1 MIIRPGTGTILVVRP
16 TSGTASRDAVLSY
29 TGLRRAVGAIG
40 LALPSVLV
48 IGNLL
53 LTGEGLRSS
62 LSSYY
67 YTGMRDVF
75 VGSLC
80 AIGVFLF
87 CYRYERP
94 DDLLANATGVAAIGV
109 ALFPTRPEG
118 PVSTTQVVIGWLH
131 LTFAAAFFALL
142 AWFCLV
148 LFTRDDGAPT
158 RRKSLR
164 NSIYRACGIAILA
177 CMGLA
182 VVTGALGIDALF
194 WLESLAVLA
203 FGLAWFVKGDTV
215 LRDPPA
221 VA

>member
-1 MIIRPGTGTILVVRP
+1 MPS
-16 TSGTASRDAVLSY
+16 TSGTEARNAVLSY
-29 TGLRRAVGAIG
+29 VGLRRAVGVIGIALPFVLAIG
-40 LALPSVLV
+40 D
-48 IGNLL
+48 LL
-53 LTGEGLRSS
+53 LAGEGLRGS

-80 AIGVFLF
+80 AVGVFLF
-87 CYRYERP
+87 CYRYERS
-94 DDLLANATGVAAIGV
+94 DDLLANLTGIAAIGV

-118 PVSTTQVVIGWLH
+118 PVSTAQVVIGWLH

-158 RRKSLR
+158 SRKALR
-164 NSIYRACGIAILA
+164 NTVYRTCGVVILA
-177 CMGLA
+177 SLVLA
-182 VVTGALGIDALF
+182 VVTGLLGIDALF

-203 FGLAWFVKGDTV
+203 FGAAWFVKGDTV
-215 LRDPPA
+215 LRDRP
-221 VA
+221 

>member
-1 MIIRPGTGTILVVRP
+1 MRP
-16 TSGTASRDAVLSY
+16 TSGPEARDAVLSY

-40 LALPSVLV
+40 LALPFVLPL
-48 IGNLL
+48 GNLL

-87 CYRYERP
+87 CYRYQRS
-94 DDLLANATGVAAIGV
+94 DDLLANAAGVAAIGV

-118 PVSTTQVVIGWLH
+118 PVSTVRIAIGWVH
-131 LTFAAAFFALL
+131 LTFAVVFFALL

-148 LFTRDDGAPT
+148 LFTRDDGTPT
-158 RRKSLR
+158 PRKALR
-164 NSIYRACGIAILA
+164 NGVYRTSGIVIVACLVLA
-177 CMGLA
+177 A
-182 VVTGALGIDALF
+182 VTAALGLDALF
-194 WLESLAVLA
+194 WLESLAVFA
-203 FGLAWFVKGDTV
+203 FGVAWFVKGDTV
-215 LRDPPA
+215 LRDRPVA
-221 VA
+221 V